1 MVQHQRGLIEGK
13 KELFESYDF
22 KFLLTWMRGN
32 FGQKLQNCLKLPP
45 IVHVGLYCNV
55 NEKS

>member
-1 MVQHQRGLIEGK
+1 MLQHQRGLIEGK
-13 KELFESYDF
+13 ESYDF

-32 FGQKLQNCLKLPP
+32 FGQKLQNCQKLPP